1 MTINDFIKLHGKYSE
16 YRWYNY
22 CEVIIT
28 QDGSVF
34 EAVPSHTIWL
44 EQYAQSVLGLTRE
57 QLSNEIPVIASPIH
71 WIVER
76 CKVISVWY
84 GLIIAFKDYYKN
96 PYIMD
101 AIYTLKENGLLSPD
115 IDNNII
121 ISEEYSKTS
130 NPEVYYANLFQS
142 RSNEKGA

>member
-1 MTINDFIKLHGKYSE
+1 MTINDFIKLHGKDGE

-44 EQYAQSVLGLTRE
+44 EEYAQLALGLTRQ
-57 QLSNEIPVIASPIH
+57 QLSDEIPRIASPIH

-76 CKVISVWY
+76 CKLLSVWY
-84 GLIIAFKDYYKN
+84 GFIIAFKDYDKN

-101 AIYTLKENGLLSPD
+101 TIHILKENELLSPD
-115 IDNNII
+115 VDNNII

-142 RSNEKGA
+142 RSNKT